1 MKPPSSCRP
10 RLKYW
15 ADYSNKN
22 PDELGKITNLQRK
35 VDDVKTVMLGNIEE
49 VIKRGEKLA
58 DLDSKADALAF
69 EADRFK
75 SSGIALR
82 KKMWWQQTKWQIVG
96 GICVAIL
103 VRHFRRYTCSSTTL
117 KTAGRHRA
125 HHLVGGQKQLVVYHD
140 TRQL

>member
-1 MKPPSSCRP
+1 
-10 RLKYW
+10 
-15 ADYSNKN
+15 
-22 PDELGKITNLQRK
+22 
-35 VDDVKTVMLGNIEE
+35 MLGNIEE

-96 GICVAIL
+96 AICLAIL
-103 VRHFRRYTCSSTTL
+103 VCRELLLHY
-117 KTAGRHRA
+117 K
-125 HHLVGGQKQLVVYHD
+125 D
-140 TRQL
+140 